1 MRAAIL
7 LRDHWEWSVPSV
19 PPPIFGPADER
30 TYLPRLPLLTLP
42 RNARAL
48 GSGPAPATLNAFKN
62 ANFTVKKPWAAGSR
76 RPHSGLP

>member
-30 TYLPRLPLLTLP
+30 TYLPRLPLLTL
-42 RNARAL
+42 RV
-48 GSGPAPATLNAFKN
+48 THE
-62 ANFTVKKPWAAGSR
+62 PWAPD
-76 RPHSGLP
+76 RPPQP